1 MLCELVIR
9 DIFELQDLHGADVT
23 CMQPGHDVPKIV
35 LTIFVKLK
43 FVKVRFARAGFV
55 ISLNRE

>member
-9 DIFELQDLHGADVT
+9 DIFELQDLHGDDVT
-23 CMQPGHDVPKIV
+23 CMQPGHGVPKIA

-55 ISLNRE
+55 ISLNRD

>member
-1 MLCELVIR
+1 MIR

-23 CMQPGHDVPKIV
+23 CMQPGHGVPKIA

-55 ISLNRE
+55 ISLNCE

>member
-1 MLCELVIR
+1 MIR
-9 DIFELQDLHGADVT
+9 DIFDLQDLHDADVT
-23 CMQPGHDVPKIV
+23 CMQPGHGVPKIA

-55 ISLNRE
+55 IILNCE

>member
-9 DIFELQDLHGADVT
+9 DIFELQDLHDADVT
-23 CMQPGHDVPKIV
+23 CMQPGHGVPKIA

-43 FVKVRFARAGFV
+43 FEKVNSVMACFV
-55 ISLNRE
+55 ISFNHD